1 VTGGEAGSP
10 PPAEPLLGTAS
21 ESADLIQA
29 DSGPGNYRTKHAAA
43 VFLSRQSGL
52 VTREQ
57 YVFRV
62 VWTAT
67 FARVWRSTARLFIY
81 LVCHA
86 GRVSIRFPPHWLRRT
101 SACLRIEDR
110 CCQNVHVHVGFVPAG
125 LARCYKR
132 ADAGACCPRSW
143 AARASR
149 VLPSAPTAPT
159 APGRAVAAQVE
170 NLGGSRALA
179 WLRCVVICLAQSMGA
194 TGMPIRAYLPTSGA
208 SFSPESLT
216 NMGAALDGAVD
227 ILGIEPRDETKREA
241 VARFII
247 KLAEIDGAWM
257 RRACAIR
264 PLWL

>member
-67 FARVWRSTARLFIY
+67 FARVWPSTARLFIY

-86 GRVSIRFPPHWLRRT
+86 GRVSIRFPPHWLRRSRRPASGSKIVAAKTSTFT
-101 SACLRIEDR
+101 SALCP
-110 CCQNVHVHVGFVPAG
+110 QAWHVAISARTPFRRMLPKVMGGPGF
-125 LARCYKR
+125 
-132 ADAGACCPRSW
+132 
-143 AARASR
+143 
-149 VLPSAPTAPT
+149 
-159 APGRAVAAQVE
+159 
-170 NLGGSRALA
+170 SRAA
-179 WLRCVVICLAQSMGA
+179 IGAYCSHRTWSGRCG
-194 TGMPIRAYLPTSGA
+194 SG
-208 SFSPESLT
+208 
-216 NMGAALDGAVD
+216 
-227 ILGIEPRDETKREA
+227 
-241 VARFII
+241 
-247 KLAEIDGAWM
+247 
-257 RRACAIR
+257 
-264 PLWL
+264 